1 MGSSDE
7 KLFAVVK
14 FPDEEDCVAIV
25 HVNWLNGGV
34 CMWPP
39 EKNGNKL
46 RALIEEGTMPA
57 ENWFR
62 QRCRP
67 LGLFSTY
74 EQARQKLAVAEV
86 RSDLSTDQE
95 LGRGKRRRIVR
106 SFSSS
111 DEDDISLLPKPPTPP
126 PCVKLSSH
134 KKPISSHKKPGSS
147 RSSKDLPQTHQR
159 AFCPPYS
166 DDEDIADEPEEA
178 MCHSS
183 QRSSA
188 APSLSSSQSSLP
200 TSARGSCVMAS
211 DDYEAG
217 YMHNHRISP
226 AVKGSTAFS
235 QDTKSGS
242 NALPGSA
249 ENAAFQKRVLTLL
262 HSIRYEVQDISSQLS
277 HSLSKLSIHKDVDEH
292 EKLFEEPINNL
303 DDFVE
308 FDNQLRNNKQKQTEV
323 RTFLAMFGGRGTADH
338 VARILSRV
346 ITNDLATEF
355 SWFGARGK
363 DRSKTLHSQTYF
375 VSPSDLHCQRTSRT
389 QRSRI
394 LKMQ

>member
-1 MGSSDE
+1 
-7 KLFAVVK
+7 
-14 FPDEEDCVAIV
+14 
-25 HVNWLNGGV
+25 
-34 CMWPP
+34 
-39 EKNGNKL
+39 
-46 RALIEEGTMPA
+46 
-57 ENWFR
+57 
-62 QRCRP
+62 
-67 LGLFSTY
+67 
-74 EQARQKLAVAEV
+74 
-86 RSDLSTDQE
+86 
-95 LGRGKRRRIVR
+95 
-106 SFSSS
+106 
-111 DEDDISLLPKPPTPP
+111 
-126 PCVKLSSH
+126 
-134 KKPISSHKKPGSS
+134 
-147 RSSKDLPQTHQR
+147 
-159 AFCPPYS
+159 
-166 DDEDIADEPEEA
+166 

-363 DRSKTLHSQTYF
+363 RSFKDLAFADLLCGCTMHTMYRLSVESIRSSLPKDKHNTTFKDIEDAVKSWLRHAKERKDRQAEKTSKGGS
-375 VSPSDLHCQRTSRT
+375 S
-389 QRSRI
+389 
-394 LKMQ
+394 

>member
-1 MGSSDE
+1 
-7 KLFAVVK
+7 
-14 FPDEEDCVAIV
+14 
-25 HVNWLNGGV
+25 
-34 CMWPP
+34 
-39 EKNGNKL
+39 
-46 RALIEEGTMPA
+46 
-57 ENWFR
+57 
-62 QRCRP
+62 
-67 LGLFSTY
+67 
-74 EQARQKLAVAEV
+74 
-86 RSDLSTDQE
+86 
-95 LGRGKRRRIVR
+95 
-106 SFSSS
+106 
-111 DEDDISLLPKPPTPP
+111 
-126 PCVKLSSH
+126 
-134 KKPISSHKKPGSS
+134 
-147 RSSKDLPQTHQR
+147 
-159 AFCPPYS
+159 
-166 DDEDIADEPEEA
+166 
-178 MCHSS
+178 
-183 QRSSA
+183 
-188 APSLSSSQSSLP
+188 
-200 TSARGSCVMAS
+200 MAS

-242 NALPGSA
+242 NALPVSA

-363 DRSKTLHSQTYF
+363 RSFKDLAFADLLCESIRSSLPKDKQNTTFKDIEDAVKSWLRHAKERKDRQAEKTSKGGS
-375 VSPSDLHCQRTSRT
+375 S
-389 QRSRI
+389 
-394 LKMQ
+394 